1 MEIRDFAERILF
13 SDSLDEKLQRPT
25 DSMTDA
31 KPGQPTLVNEPV
43 RPPDLQFAAPRT
55 APSMPAPAAF
65 RDPQKL
71 AIAHH
76 IMANHELQ
84 AFEVMAFVLLAFP
97 DGPAEFRM
105 GMTDII
111 FDEQRHTRMHMERS
125 AALGLQFGELPVNCY
140 IWKKAQSFTSV
151 SDYLAGLP
159 LVFEGRNLDHTCE
172 FEDYFL
178 AVGDQKSAAVM
189 RTIHRDEIEHVKF
202 GIEWLRRL
210 KPAGQSDWDA
220 WTSHLHW
227 PLRPEIAKGDRF
239 NREARL
245 AAGLS
250 PEFVDQLEALVNDG
264 KSAKPKSSSGPNS
277 SGPNPSSPK

>member
-1 MEIRDFAERILF
+1 MEIRAFAERILF
-13 SDSLDEKLQRPT
+13 SDSLNEKLERPDANLT
-25 DSMTDA
+25 DNI
-31 KPGQPTLVNEPV
+31 PGEAVFVKEPV
-43 RPPDLQFAAPRT
+43 RPANLQFAAPRT

-65 RDPQKL
+65 RDHEKL

-97 DGPAEFRM
+97 DAPAGFRM
-105 GMTDII
+105 GMTEII

-125 AALGLQFGELPVNCY
+125 AAQGLQFGDLPVNCY
-140 IWKKAQSFTSV
+140 IWKKAQSFGSV

-172 FEDYFL
+172 FEEYFL
-178 AVGDQKSAAVM
+178 AVGNQKSAAVM
-189 RTIHRDEIEHVKF
+189 RMIHKDEIEHVKF

-210 KPAGQSDWDA
+210 KPEGQSDWDA

-227 PLRPEIAKGDRF
+227 PLRPQIAKGDTF

-245 AAGLS
+245 AAGMT
-250 PEFVDQLEALVNDG
+250 PEFVDQLEALANDG
-264 KSAKPKSSSGPNS
+264 KTANPSSAA
-277 SGPNPSSPK
+277 GPNPSSPK